1 MNNQIFLSV
10 IVPTLNSENY
20 LSKAISKIINELEKI
35 GHTYELIIINDGSTD
50 ATNKVISE
58 LKKKYKSIKSFEFI
72 KNYGQ
77 HAAILCGI
85 RKAKGKYLI
94 NMDDDLQNPP
104 QEIYKLINKIEE
116 GYDLVFANFKK
127 KKHSIVKNIGSKFV
141 NSISKYIFKKPS
153 HITISNFR
161 IFTNKVS
168 ENFKHMNIKSPYVAG
183 YLLLYSKKISQI
195 ETNHEKSISSK
206 SSYNLGKTLSLLSNI
221 IFNHSV
227 IPITLISIMGA
238 IISFFSF
245 SIGIY
250 YILNYVLSGVTVPGW
265 TTLVV
270 LLSFFSGYLILMLGI
285 LGQYLS
291 KIVRQVSDIEPYTLI
306 DEKEDN

>member
-1 MNNQIFLSV
+1 MKNQIFLSV
-10 IVPTLNSENY
+10 IIPTLNSENY
-20 LSKAISKIINELEKI
+20 ISKTISKIVSELEKV

-50 ATNKVISE
+50 ATKIKISE
-58 LKKKYKSIKSFEFI
+58 LKKKYKNIKSFEFL

-94 NMDDDLQNPP
+94 NIDDDLQNPP

-127 KKHSIVKNIGSKFV
+127 KNHNMIKNIGSKFV

-153 HITISNFR
+153 HIKISNFR
-161 IFTNKVS
+161 IFTDKVS
-168 ENFKHMNIKSPYVAG
+168 NKFKNMNIKSPYIAG
-183 YLLLYSKKISQI
+183 YLLLYSNKISQI
-195 ETNHEKSISSK
+195 ETNHDKSISAK
-206 SSYNLGKTLSLLSNI
+206 SSYNLRKTLSLLSNI

-227 IPITLISIMGA
+227 IPISLISITGA

-250 YILNYVLSGVTVPGW
+250 YIVNYILAGVTVPGW

-285 LGQYLS
+285 LGQYLA
-291 KIVRQVSDIEPYTLI
+291 KIIKQVSDVDPYTLI
-306 DEKEDN
+306 DVKEND